1 MALLD
6 SAARYLTAP
15 ILYIGLDGTMEGE
28 GGTYWSVSRSAGV
41 IDSYIYASGADS
53 ICYYKI

>member
-28 GGTYWSVSRSAGV
+28 GGTY
-41 IDSYIYASGADS
+41 
-53 ICYYKI
+53 